1 MKAKA
6 SAQLNNLRMSP
17 RKVRLVISAVK
28 GMNAKEAA
36 LSLSFMNKAAARPVK
51 KLIDSAIANAR
62 HNHDMKE
69 ESLQIV
75 EAYVNEGKTLRRWMP
90 RAFGRATPLN
100 KRSSR
105 ITLVLE
111 GDVVEQEKKE
121 KKTEKKEEK
130 KEEVKVE
137 EKKDEKPAAKKAE
150 KKETKPQAAKKAD
163 DAKKDSK

>member
-17 RKVRLVISAVK
+17 RKVRLVVLAVK

-51 KLIDSAIANAR
+51 KLIDSAIANAK

-111 GDVVEQEKKE
+111 GDVVEQPKK
-121 KKTEKKEEK
+121 EKKEEK
-130 KEEVKVE
+130 KEEVQAE
-137 EKKDEKPAAKKAE
+137 EKKEEVQKGEKPEAKEEKPKAAKK
-150 KKETKPQAAKKAD
+150 KED
-163 DAKKDSK
+163 SKKDSK